1 MSQDELDQL
10 FGEEFESS
18 VEAEDEE
25 LAISKL
31 SGSEIEEDYDDE
43 QLEINYKKNSIHT
56 STLTTETTSITLP
69 TINRPSNE
77 GFIVILIHLLY

>member
-18 VEAEDEE
+18 VEAEDAE
-25 LAISKL
+25 LAITKL

-43 QLEINYKKNSIHT
+43 QLEINLKKNSIHT
-56 STLTTETTSITLP
+56 STLATETTSITLP
-69 TINRPSNE
+69 TINRPSSE
-77 GFIVILIHLLY
+77 GFIVIHILS

>member
-18 VEAEDEE
+18 FEAEDEN
-25 LAISKL
+25 LAILKL

-43 QLEINYKKNSIHT
+43 KLKKKSIHT
-56 STLTTETTSITLP
+56 STLTTEITSITLP
-69 TINRPSNE
+69 TINRPSKE
-77 GFIVILIHLLY
+77 GFIVILIHLLS